1 MIHIDRDTTICALST
16 APGIGGIAVIRI
28 SGNGVFDALKS
39 IFSKDLS
46 QEKSHTVH
54 FGLIKDK
61 ERIVD
66 EVVVSIFKNPHSF
79 TGENVAEISCHGSI
93 YIQQEILNL
102 LLKNGCTLAQ
112 PGEFTM
118 RAFANGKMDL
128 SQAEAIADI
137 IASTSEAE
145 HKLAMKQM
153 RGDFSKQIT
162 ELRQELMNFASLL
175 ELELDFSEE
184 DVEFADRA
192 AFNLLL
198 DKVLSITNDLIDS
211 FKYGN
216 AIKNGIPVVIA
227 GAPNAGKSTLLN
239 NLLKEDK
246 AIVSDIAGTTRD
258 IIEDDLIVNGTKF
271 RFIDTAGLRETSE
284 TIESI
289 GIEKAYSKISTADV
303 VLYLIDSTRSEND
316 IKAEID
322 SILLDEKFKNSHL
335 IFLLNKADNSLEIF
349 IDKTKRILNI
359 SAKHNKGIDELKQL
373 LANYVQENALNNQHN
388 VVVTNVRHIEALDH
402 AREAL
407 QKAKDNMN
415 NGISSDFVAMD
426 TRQAL
431 HHLGTITGEIST
443 DDLLGNIFS
452 KFCIGK

>member
-1 MIHIDRDTTICALST
+1 MININKDSTICALST
-16 APGIGGIAVIRI
+16 APGIGGIAVIRV
-28 SGNGVFDALKS
+28 SGNKAFDIVNT
-39 IFSKDLS
+39 IFSKNLHE
-46 QEKSHTVH
+46 QKSHNVC
-54 FGLIKDK
+54 FGLIKDND
-61 ERIVD
+61 RIVD

-79 TGENVAEISCHGSI
+79 TGEDVAEISCHGSI

-102 LLKNGCTLAQ
+102 LLKNGCVLAQ
-112 PGEFTM
+112 AGEFTM
-118 RAFANGKMDL
+118 RAFANGKLDL
-128 SQAEAIADI
+128 SQAEAVADI

-153 RGDFSKQIT
+153 RGDFSKQIE

-184 DVEFADRA
+184 DVEFADRTQ
-192 AFNLLL
+192 FNLLL
-198 DKVLSITNDLIDS
+198 DKVLFIVNDLIDS

-258 IIEDDLIVNGTKF
+258 VIEDDLIVNGTKF

-289 GIEKAYSKISTADV
+289 GIEKAYSKIESAAI
-303 VLYLIDSTRSEND
+303 VLYLIDSSKSEND
-316 IKAEID
+316 ITAELE
-322 SILLDEKFKNSHL
+322 SIKNDKKFQASHL
-335 IFLLNKADNSLEIF
+335 IFLLNKS
-349 IDKTKRILNI
+349 DKNEFKSNDTKVLNI
-359 SAKHNKGIDELKQL
+359 SAKHNKGIDNVKTLLSDYVNETTLK
-373 LANYVQENALNNQHN
+373 NQHN
-388 VVVTNVRHIEALDH
+388 VVVTNIRHLEALN
-402 AREAL
+402 ETKL
-407 QKAKDNMN
+407 TLEKAKENMN

-431 HHLGTITGEIST
+431 HHLGSITGEIST